1 MFSVRLSEV
10 SLPAS
15 ERDLDNLVGWFIE
28 TLCLVRKRGE
38 ATADFG
44 RAGPVHRLLKE
55 YLFAQPDISWDAKML
70 ADELAL
76 TPASLNHHLTRLVEA
91 GIIGFSNEGK
101 GWRRYFLRG
110 GSLPNAVEF
119 FTLQCETIVKQ
130 RMALLDAHWK
140 RKELPS
146 AVKTTPSETPP
157 LTIGIVDHRPL
168 FSDSQENALSQWM
181 GDFGLLGE
189 RPGKEAN
196 AKSISVQLFELLLSR
211 DIPLSLDEA
220 GELLDEQKPRLGRI
234 LERFRTTGM
243 VQRVPRIDRLNVA
256 LWTAMTAQH
265 QRRGEDWM
273 LKKGGFQRI
282 LNTKQQS
289 SLLSHLKAGKLKV
302 EDVEKNMKEHSH
314 EEQMLLLNLLGG
326 RLPLGHQMAGFSSD
340 EVHREIAA
348 RIDKILRRMRRVA
361 QLYEKEMSPQEESFE

>member
-1 MFSVRLSEV
+1 
-10 SLPAS
+10 
-15 ERDLDNLVGWFIE
+15 
-28 TLCLVRKRGE
+28 
-38 ATADFG
+38 
-44 RAGPVHRLLKE
+44 
-55 YLFAQPDISWDAKML
+55 
-70 ADELAL
+70 
-76 TPASLNHHLTRLVEA
+76 
-91 GIIGFSNEGK
+91 
-101 GWRRYFLRG
+101 
-110 GSLPNAVEF
+110 
-119 FTLQCETIVKQ
+119 
-130 RMALLDAHWK
+130 
-140 RKELPS
+140 
-146 AVKTTPSETPP
+146 
-157 LTIGIVDHRPL
+157 
-168 FSDSQENALSQWM
+168 
-181 GDFGLLGE
+181 
-189 RPGKEAN
+189 
-196 AKSISVQLFELLLSR
+196 
-211 DIPLSLDEA
+211 LDEA

-289 SLLSHLKAGKLKV
+289 SLLSQLKAGKLKV